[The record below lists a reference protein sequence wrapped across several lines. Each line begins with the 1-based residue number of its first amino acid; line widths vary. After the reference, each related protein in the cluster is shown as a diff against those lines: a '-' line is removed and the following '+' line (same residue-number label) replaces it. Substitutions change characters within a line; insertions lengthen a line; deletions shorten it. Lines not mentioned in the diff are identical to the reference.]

1 MITPMTDESLSQPE
15 LLRYSRHLLIP
26 EVGLEGQ
33 QKLKNAAVLVV
44 GTRDTV
50 HSVLFLV
57 LDFLCVVPIGFPGI
71 VLAMGVLITYIKTP
85 IYATMW
91 ILLLGYITRFFP
103 YGQRN
108 IASVMLAISE
118 ELEGRGEVLATT
130 AFNVYEALLGVHSI
144 RDRSQRTK
152 LLDLYARVFA
162 RLVVLPVSLEDASKA
177 AELGG
182 ELRRRGHDVGAD
194 SLTAAIA
201 MRSGSDGVVTRNV
214 AHFERLTELTGLEV
228 VPY

>member
-1 MITPMTDESLSQPE
+1 MKCLDTTFLIDIVESPE
-15 LLRYSRHLLIP
+15 
-26 EVGLEGQ
+26 EV
-33 QKLKNAAVLVV
+33 
-44 GTRDTV
+44 R
-50 HSVLFLV
+50 
-57 LDFLCVVPIGFPGI
+57 
-71 VLAMGVLITYIKTP
+71 
-85 IYATMW
+85 
-91 ILLLGYITRFFP
+91 
-103 YGQRN
+103 
-108 IASVMLAISE
+108 AISE
-118 ELEGRGEVLATT
+118 ELERRGEVLATT

-201 MRSGSDGVVTRNV
+201 MRSGSDGVVTRNA